1 MAIIYTYPPVTDP
14 DGTELIV
21 VSETK
26 NKNSTRL
33 ITLAG
38 ICEFCDESTGC
49 DHSFKYIQTSSLTP
63 AEAIGCDQT
72 LELISSDATVTITNV
87 GNTIDFKTAGGG
99 GGGCPP
105 TYVIKPSDCVNGDC
119 VISTK
124 IAEWVWTCDEAI
136 GALAPGY
143 IDNLTLNGTSVPHP
157 GGSTCWYIESA
168 TLVASA
174 TTCETCC
181 PLETVYKLSP
191 CYDGEIYYT
200 TETLTSGIALL
211 VGSTVLI
218 TTPEGTLCYVVAIG
232 SGDPPIAVAIGFAV
246 ADCSAPECPTTT
258 FSFVDC
264 NDPFAFVTVD
274 VDPGLVI
281 GKVFTYCCES
291 ATELQTV
298 KCWEYVGDVGRPVGG
313 TFDPCINF
321 GVIGLD
327 SCDCCFNRCNYT
339 YTACPGAPV
348 GFPAT
353 LTFNLGMDPTSTC
366 ECNSQQTD
374 IVVDD
379 GAGNFWCYNSPEANC
394 LPADEGYTILG
405 VPANPCDD
413 ATYCPG
419 SGATVYVRYDNC
431 ADPTGNKWASS
442 VGTPGIESTTV
453 GAIIKQG
460 GTCYV
465 VLENPATAN
474 PLTEIPG
481 FIEYDPLVNC
491 DCCEAGPNRRYVPC
505 EGEELGIIIDPSA
518 WGALNEL
525 SIDQSIMIEFGTAPG
540 LWDCY
545 EFNECTS
552 DPATVGISDV
562 ALSVGCA
569 DPTCITFVQLTDCTG
584 TYTEKVAASDFT
596 PDILTLSPGDVINVT
611 GGTLAGI
618 GINTCW
624 TVDSLDVIG
633 PATQTG
639 NTDWEGPIAGGFYA
653 ACVCCEYDLR
663 TYDVCDVGDPCTAT
677 VASTL
682 VLEMSS
688 FGGTPPNDIVATEI
702 ASGNDCCYVL
712 NEALPEC
719 VEITGTY
726 VSTTTGC
733 EDAACDT
740 L

>member
-63 AEAIGCDQT
+63 AEAVGCDQT
-72 LELISSDATVTITNV
+72 LELRSSDATVTITNI
-87 GNTIDFKTAGGG
+87 GNTIDFTAAS

-105 TYVIKPSDCVNGDC
+105 NYVIKPVACEEGDC

-124 IAEWVWTCDEAI
+124 LEEWVWTCDETL

-157 GGSTCWYIESA
+157 GGSTCWYIEA
-168 TLVASA
+168 VTLSASA
-174 TTCETCC
+174 ATCETCC
-181 PLETVYKLSP
+181 TPSETAYKLSP
-191 CYDGEIYYT
+191 CDVTLTKYYT
-200 TETLTSGIALL
+200 TETLTPGIGGFVGL
-211 VGSTVLI
+211 VVLV
-218 TTPEGTLCYVVAIG
+218 TTPEGTLCYVITEE
-232 SGDPPIAVAIGFAV
+232 SGDPPIAVVLGALQEDCEAPACAVTTTYKWSDCTSVLPDVIEAVDPGVAIGFTKRFCCDGEPSV
-246 ADCSAPECPTTT
+246 EYC
-258 FSFVDC
+258 
-264 NDPFAFVTVD
+264 
-274 VDPGLVI
+274 
-281 GKVFTYCCES
+281 FTYEGPV
-291 ATELQTV
+291 TE
-298 KCWEYVGDVGRPVGG
+298 PVGG
-313 TFDPCINF
+313 IFP
-321 GVIGLD
+321 L
-327 SCDCCFNRCNYT
+327 CDLQDDDYDDCECCVNHCHFE
-339 YTACPGAPV
+339 YTACPSAPG

-353 LTFNLGMDPTSTC
+353 TVINMGLEDFGC
-366 ECNSQQTD
+366 ECNEPYAS
-374 IVVDD
+374 IVIEIEGVT
-379 GAGNFWCYNSPEANC
+379 WCYDTPVPTCDPAGEYEVMLEGPEC
-394 LPADEGYTILG
+394 GDPAF
-405 VPANPCDD
+405 
-413 ATYCPG
+413 CPDP
-419 SGATVYVRYDNC
+419 GATVYVRYDNC

-460 GTCYV
+460 GTCYE
-465 VLENPATAN
+465 VLENPATVN

-481 FIEYDPLVNC
+481 FIEYDPLVDC
-491 DCCEAGPNRRYVPC
+491 DCCEAGPNRSYLPC
-505 EGEELGIIIDPSA
+505 EGEPLAIIIDPSA

-545 EFNECTS
+545 EFSECTS
-552 DPATVGISDV
+552 APATVGISDV
-562 ALSVGCA
+562 ALSVGCE

-618 GINTCW
+618 GTTTCW
-624 TVDSLDVIG
+624 TVDSLDVPG

-639 NTDWEGPIAGGFYA
+639 NTDWEGPIAGGGTPTTTP
-653 ACVCCEYDLR
+653 CMCCEMDLR
-663 TYDVCDVGDPCTAT
+663 TYNLCDLGVGTCADAPQAPSIIIDMAG
-677 VASTL
+677 VA
-682 VLEMSS
+682 
-688 FGGTPPNDIVATEI
+688 GPPTHIIATEI
-702 ASGNDCCYVL
+702 ATGQDCCYEL
-712 NEALPEC
+712 SEEIPEC
-719 VEITGTY
+719 TDPTGTY
-726 VSTTTGC
+726 SDPNLIDDC
-733 EDAACDT
+733 ADAVCPG

>member
-63 AEAIGCDQT
+63 AEAVGCDQT
-72 LELISSDATVTITNV
+72 LELRSSDATVTITNI
-87 GNTIDFKTAGGG
+87 GNTIDFTAAS

-105 TYVIKPSDCVNGDC
+105 NYVIKPVACEEGDC

-124 IAEWVWTCDEAI
+124 LEEWVWTCDETL

-157 GGSTCWYIESA
+157 GGSTCWYIEA
-168 TLVASA
+168 VTLSASA
-174 TTCETCC
+174 ATCETCC
-181 PLETVYKLSP
+181 TPSETAYKLSP
-191 CYDGEIYYT
+191 CDSELTKYYT
-200 TETLTSGIALL
+200 TETLTPGIAAL

-218 TTPEGTLCYVVAIG
+218 TTPEGTLCYVVSEEA
-232 SGDPPIAVAIGFAV
+232 GDPPIAVVLGAVQEDCESPACAVTTTYKWSDCTSVLPDVIEAVDPGVAIGFTKRFCCAGEPSV
-246 ADCSAPECPTTT
+246 EYC
-258 FSFVDC
+258 
-264 NDPFAFVTVD
+264 
-274 VDPGLVI
+274 
-281 GKVFTYCCES
+281 FTYEGPV
-291 ATELQTV
+291 TE
-298 KCWEYVGDVGRPVGG
+298 PVGG
-313 TFDPCINF
+313 IFPLCDLQDDDYDDCECCVNHCNF
-321 GVIGLD
+321 E
-327 SCDCCFNRCNYT
+327 
-339 YTACPGAPV
+339 YTACPSAPG

-353 LTFNLGMDPTSTC
+353 TVINMGLEDFGC
-366 ECNSQQTD
+366 ECND
-374 IVVDD
+374 PYANIVIEIEGVT
-379 GAGNFWCYNSPEANC
+379 WCYDTPVPTCEPAGEYEVMLEGPEC
-394 LPADEGYTILG
+394 GDPAF
-405 VPANPCDD
+405 
-413 ATYCPG
+413 CPDP
-419 SGATVYVRYDNC
+419 GATVYVRYDNC

-460 GTCYV
+460 GTCYE
-465 VLENPATAN
+465 VLENPATVN

-481 FIEYDPLVNC
+481 FIEYDPLVDC
-491 DCCEAGPNRRYVPC
+491 DCCEAGPNRSYLPC
-505 EGEELGIIIDPSA
+505 EGEPLAIIIDPSA

-545 EFNECTS
+545 EFSECTS

-562 ALSVGCA
+562 ALSAGCE

-584 TYTEKVAASDFT
+584 TYTETVAASDFT

-618 GINTCW
+618 GTTTCW
-624 TVDSLDVIG
+624 TVDSLDVPG

-639 NTDWEGPIAGGFYA
+639 NTDWEGPITSGFYA

-663 TYDVCDVGDPCTAT
+663 TYDVCDVGSPCTAT
-677 VASTL
+677 VAATL

-688 FGGTPPNDIVATEI
+688 FGGTPPNDIVATDN

-712 NEALPEC
+712 NETLPEC

-733 EDAACDT
+733 EDALCDT